1 MKMIAARARPA
12 SARALFHF
20 TILAAALVLG
30 GCALPLPDKPVRAA
44 PYDLGPPPASV
55 AAAAPGEALALAPI
69 EAAAALDGTAMVYR
83 LNYAGAG
90 QQPRAYAQARWSMPP
105 AQLLEQR
112 LRQALAATRPVLEG
126 DSGLAALALRAELDA
141 FDHEFSTAAASDGV
155 LRLRVTASAAGAR
168 PPRLL
173 GQRSFSLRRPAPS
186 PDAAGAAQ
194 ALREASDELLRQ
206 LIDWLATLPPAR

>member
-1 MKMIAARARPA
+1 MKSIAARARPA
-12 SARALFHF
+12 SARAVFYALS
-20 TILAAALVLG
+20 AVAALALA
-30 GCALPLPDKPVRAA
+30 GCALPLPDKPPRTE
-44 PYDLGPPPASV
+44 PYDLGPPPAAG
-55 AAAAPGEALALAPI
+55 AAATPGAPLALAPI
-69 EAAAALDGTAMVYR
+69 EASPALDSQAMVYR
-83 LNYAGAG
+83 LLYAGAG

-173 GQRSFSLRRPAPS
+173 GQRSFSVRRPAPT
-186 PDAAGAAQ
+186 PDAAGGAQ
-194 ALREASDELLRQ
+194 ALRDATDEALRQ
-206 LIDWLATLPPAR
+206 LIDWLAGLPASG

>member
-1 MKMIAARARPA
+1 MIAARARPA

-126 DSGLAALALRAELDA
+126 DRWRWARGWAPGEDFYARAPGRA
-141 FDHEFSTAAASDGV
+141 
-155 LRLRVTASAAGAR
+155 RAAGGAGPRRAR
-168 PPRLL
+168 GGGGGAPPPRLL